1 MSDNLYLFANNNGG
15 QAENNGS
22 YRLYG
27 MKIEGD
33 NERNFQPALDSNNI
47 PCLLDKISNKFFYN
61 KGTSQFKTNKTKY
74 KKVSYLKANG
84 TGYINTNVITKS
96 GYRMEF
102 IYNDNCKPSVSPSTV
117 CGVSGGPATDATNAN
132 SSGVTYRYHY
142 VWGITSADKN
152 TFEREEFSDSNN
164 NYRKIVFN
172 SGMKVSAPMYIFAN
186 NSLANGATDFM
197 TEDANLRL
205 YEFKIWNEKLELVR
219 NFIPV
224 LDENDEPCLYDLVTN
239 EFFYNQGTGRFG
251 YGIDEYPTEIVNYVE
266 YLEGDGNSWIDTE
279 IACATDYTIDVGFKK
294 KKTPNSSGYTM
305 IYGVGA
311 EPNIGYDHNGG
322 YGIGFKPDGNSLRV
336 KDDGKSLFNPYT
348 TVDFTNYFGK
358 NYNYRY
364 KLVNATC
371 SYSMYLF
378 ANDFC
383 RIENRRAAQ
392 NIADSSLQIFY
403 LRITNA
409 SGSIVRDLRPCLDT
423 KGIPCMYDRI
433 SKKYFH
439 NKGTGTFGYGDRIGY
454 QEIEY
459 IESNGTQYIDTGIV
473 SIANTDIDMT
483 CRLSAK
489 PYICFKDKCGTSTV
503 SLSGDTIIEMDF
515 KYGGTRLGD
524 SRALEKYLYILEDG
538 SYSLDGST
546 STGVLAST
554 SHYDNLKFILSLT
567 EGKEYL
573 YVNGIK
579 VGEKTISSLSKL
591 GFGGN
596 FGNCATFYMHYA
608 NVYKKSDLTPIALLT
623 PVMADYVY
631 SSPDYT
637 YTYHIPKLYDSITGN
652 YYMTSYGDATDMKYI
667 DYGYDKNYIYNNL
680 KLLNILKT
688 QNSES
693 NSDARKRNIYDRTVY
708 EYNGINTTVQPNLVA
723 SEGATL
729 TMGSQNIDYLTEE
742 ELAQA
747 VLNGWT
753 IQ

>member
-1 MSDNLYLFANNNGG
+1 MSDNLYLFANNNGR

-22 YRLYG
+22 YRLYS

-33 NERNFQPALDSNNI
+33 NKRNFQPALDSNNI
-47 PCLLDKISNKFFYN
+47 PCLLDKISNKFYYN

-84 TGYINTNVITKS
+84 TGYINTNIIPSS
-96 GYRMEF
+96 GYRIEF
-102 IYNDNCKPSVSPSTV
+102 IYNDDCNPNVHPSTL
-117 CGVSGGPATDATNAN
+117 CGVSGGNPATVTGNAN
-132 SSGVTYRYHY
+132 SSGVAYRYHY
-142 VWGITSADKN
+142 GWGITSANRN
-152 TFEREEFSDSNN
+152 TYEREKFSGNN
-164 NYRKIVFN
+164 VQYRKIILN
-172 SGMKVSAPMYIFAN
+172 SGGGVSAPMYIFAN
-186 NSLANGATDFM
+186 NSLLGGATDFM
-197 TEDANLRL
+197 PGNANLRL
-205 YEFKIWNEKLELVR
+205 YEFKIWNENLELVR

-279 IACATDYTIDVGFKK
+279 IACATDYVIDVGFKK
-294 KKTPNSSGYTM
+294 KAPDSSGYTM

-322 YGIGFKPDGNSLRV
+322 YGIGFKSGSNSLRV
-336 KDDGKSLFNPYT
+336 KDDGKSLFDPYT

-383 RIENRRAAQ
+383 RIENRRGAQ

-403 LRITNA
+403 LRITDT
-409 SGSIVRDLRPCLDT
+409 SGNLVRDLRPCLDA

-433 SKKYFH
+433 TKKYFH

-473 SIANTDIDMT
+473 PTEYMDIDMT

-489 PYICFKDKCGTSTV
+489 PYICFKDKCNTSTIT
-503 SLSGDTIIEMDF
+503 LSEDTIIEMDF
-515 KYGGTRLGD
+515 KYGGTRLGN
-524 SRALEKYLYILEDG
+524 SRALGNYLYILEDG
-538 SYSLDGST
+538 TYSLDGST
-546 STGVLAST
+546 STSVLAST
-554 SHYDNLKFILSLT
+554 SHYDKLKFILSLT
-567 EGKEYL
+567 DGKEYL

-579 VGEKTISSLSKL
+579 VGEKAISSLSKL
-591 GFGGN
+591 SFGGKS
-596 FGNCATFYMHYA
+596 GNCATFYMHYA
-608 NVYKKSDLTPIALLT
+608 NVYKKSDLTPMALLT
-623 PVMADYVY
+623 PVMDDYAF
-631 SSPDYT
+631 SSPDYS
-637 YTYHIPKLYDSITGN
+637 YTYHIPKLYDNITGK
-652 YYMTSYGDATDMKYI
+652 YYMTSYGDATDIKYI
-667 DYGYDKNYIYNNL
+667 EYGYDKNYIYNNL
-680 KLLNILKT
+680 KLLNISKT
-688 QNSES
+688 QYSEAS
-693 NSDARKRNIYDRTVY
+693 NSAWKRKSFDRIVY
-708 EYNGINTTVQPNLVA
+708 EYKGINTTAQPNLTA
-723 SEGATL
+723 SAGATL
-729 TMGSQNIDYLTEE
+729 TMGSSNIALLTEAE
-742 ELAQA
+742 IVQA